1 MEVDG
6 FFFFFSERAF
16 VVMEQTLL
24 RKDFTRERSF
34 NKVISP
40 FREVIKKRS

>member
-1 MEVDG
+1 MEVDE
-6 FFFFFSERAF
+6 FFFFSERAF

-24 RKDFTRERSF
+24 QKDFTGERGF

-40 FREVIKKRS
+40 FREVIKKIS